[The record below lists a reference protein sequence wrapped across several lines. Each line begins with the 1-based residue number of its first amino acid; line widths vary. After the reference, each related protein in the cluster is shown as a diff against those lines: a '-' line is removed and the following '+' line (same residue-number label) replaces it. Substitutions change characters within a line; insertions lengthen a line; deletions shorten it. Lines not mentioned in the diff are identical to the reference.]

1 MATVDSAIP
10 PQSNPVS
17 IAIVGAET
25 PQIAW
30 FSDMIAEKT
39 LLFLGLFEMFKHQ
52 ILGQTW

>member
-10 PQSNPVS
+10 PQSNPFS

-30 FSDMIAEKT
+30 FSDMFAEKT